1 MSLNLDIL
9 GKLSNV
15 VAWWRVFTS
24 VILGF
29 PEVGIEYATARI
41 HCTTNL
47 GAGFPNDLSE
57 MGWLGVGGVVVR
69 SFIRPQFDSGGNA
82 EITGTSS

>member
-15 VAWWRVFTS
+15 VAWWRVFAS
-24 VILGF
+24 IILGQ
-29 PEVGIEYATARI
+29 PITSSENAIARAHCATK
-41 HCTTNL
+41 L
-47 GAGFPNDLSE
+47 GAGFPDDLSE
-57 MGWLGVGGVVVR
+57 MGWLGVGGIVVR
-69 SFIRPQFDSGGNA
+69 RFVCPQFDSRGNP